1 MEDWKAH
8 RWEIGET
15 ERGQKLENKQRDMQ
29 ITECK
34 TKKNTKEN
42 TRDETKKT
50 EERKQ
55 LDRIVEY
62 GQTVLSSSLHL

>member
-1 MEDWKAH
+1 M
-8 RWEIGET
+8 
-15 ERGQKLENKQRDMQ
+15 ENKQRDMQ

-42 TRDETKKT
+42 TRDETKKI